1 MSVEQITAV
10 GVPEE
15 KISQA
20 EGVVSGLEELN
31 EKVRGMFERVE
42 AAGEM
47 DVDEDETEQEMTGVM
62 EAEEQADFPQEEEE
76 LKDKVN
82 GAENPP
88 VAAAQAEILTAAEKA
103 GQEGIQEIENELGP
117 VEIVASP
124 GEPEKPPVDP
134 EPVATREM
142 REKIPNALRKKI
154 DVVGPT
160 DVKVVKVP
168 LAENDD
174 VIAAMEETPI
184 SAESVMESGETTSLE
199 ETSVASSLEKEET
212 VPAMTT
218 AEAVTEEPPTVEE
231 SPTKEEQTTAVEV
244 SAESSVPEETLKPGF
259 NLENDEKIEAE
270 KPEPIGNNVVDFY
283 EAARKILAA
292 AKKMKEV
299 NQSLVDLHRR
309 EDKIGK
315 AA

>member
-88 VAAAQAEILTAAEKA
+88 VAAAQAEILTAAE
-103 GQEGIQEIENELGP
+103 P
-117 VEIVASP
+117 FSAS
-124 GEPEKPPVDP
+124 
-134 EPVATREM
+134 R
-142 REKIPNALRKKI
+142 
-154 DVVGPT
+154 
-160 DVKVVKVP
+160 
-168 LAENDD
+168 
-174 VIAAMEETPI
+174 I
-184 SAESVMESGETTSLE
+184 S
-199 ETSVASSLEKEET
+199 
-212 VPAMTT
+212 
-218 AEAVTEEPPTVEE
+218 
-231 SPTKEEQTTAVEV
+231 
-244 SAESSVPEETLKPGF
+244 
-259 NLENDEKIEAE
+259 
-270 KPEPIGNNVVDFY
+270 
-283 EAARKILAA
+283 
-292 AKKMKEV
+292 
-299 NQSLVDLHRR
+299 
-309 EDKIGK
+309 
-315 AA
+315 